1 MYRDLLIA
9 CFSMQVMQ
17 VIDLSQHPWCLS
29 LLTSWS
35 ILNLIAL
42 SGFQRRPC
50 YQVLQKL
57 FIYRQYVEQLLL
69 FPLWCGS

>member
-1 MYRDLLIA
+1 MVPLASYFLEY
-9 CFSMQVMQ
+9 FK
-17 VIDLSQHPWCLS
+17 
-29 LLTSWS
+29 
-35 ILNLIAL
+35 LIAL